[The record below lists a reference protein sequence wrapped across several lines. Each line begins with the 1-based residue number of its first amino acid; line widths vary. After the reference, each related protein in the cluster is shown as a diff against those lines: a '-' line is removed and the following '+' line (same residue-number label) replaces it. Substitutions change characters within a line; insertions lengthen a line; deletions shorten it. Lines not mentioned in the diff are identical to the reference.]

1 MSHSLLRPLL
11 LWLTPVLGLTLAGG
25 YFFADETIF
34 PRTVAYALVLS
45 LSLGFAYLTLHRL
58 VKTPVD
64 AFGKVMPTL
73 RAARGTLPLEL
84 PVKRTDEIGRLAREV
99 ALLAGDLNVSDIRRE
114 DGENKISALIGA
126 VAENVFRLDQHGLI
140 LAHHSSERARPF
152 TDAESV
158 LGRKIADI
166 LPESVT
172 DTCVKALASVVVGG
186 ETVALQFSIDLGT
199 ATCSYQA
206 HFAPSG
212 QHEVLL
218 TVRDMTE
225 QKEKDSSKPRLD
237 AILNATLD
245 PVVTVTQ
252 EGEISYLNPVGFQL
266 LGLEAPL
273 EAGLK
278 IADFLPEWARDQVQ
292 KTAIRTA
299 IEEGKWQGESALL
312 APGDT
317 EIPVS
322 MTAVSHPTDS
332 SEVEL
337 VSLIARDQSERKR
350 FDDHLLF
357 LADHD
362 PLTSLY
368 TRRRFLEELGREIAR
383 AQRSGS
389 GGAVIVLDLDDLRY
403 VNDSVGHSTGD
414 KLLSELAVLI
424 MKHMRTTDILARL
437 DGDEFALLVTET
449 QPSRVEF
456 VIERLLKAVRNHS
469 VDAGSQPV
477 GVTASAGIAFFP
489 EHGATADE
497 LVSRAHQA
505 LARAKQRGRDQFV
518 LFTPDKKWQAQV
530 NSRLSGD

>member
-1 MSHSLLRPLL
+1 MRITYVLFVIGLAANSSPQSLEDETVTRLAEYLRIDTINP
-11 LWLTPVLGLTLAGG
+11 PGNESNAVD
-25 YFFADETIF
+25 FFAK
-34 PRTVAYALVLS
+34 LL
-45 LSLGFAYLTLHRL
+45 
-58 VKTPVD
+58 D
-64 AFGKVMPTL
+64 A
-73 RAARGTLPLEL
+73 E
-84 PVKRTDEIGRLAREV
+84 
-99 ALLAGDLNVSDIRRE
+99 SDIRRE

-218 TVRDMTE
+218 TVRDLTE

-368 TRRRFLEELGREIAR
+368 TRRRFLASACGR
-383 AQRSGS
+383 
-389 GGAVIVLDLDDLRY
+389 
-403 VNDSVGHSTGD
+403 T
-414 KLLSELAVLI
+414 K
-424 MKHMRTTDILARL
+424 
-437 DGDEFALLVTET
+437 
-449 QPSRVEF
+449 SR
-456 VIERLLKAVRNHS
+456 RRNHR
-469 VDAGSQPV
+469 APGGSRY
-477 GVTASAGIAFFP
+477 A
-489 EHGATADE
+489 E
-497 LVSRAHQA
+497 
-505 LARAKQRGRDQFV
+505 GRWRRSLRDRCPRWRSSQ
-518 LFTPDKKWQAQV
+518 
-530 NSRLSGD
+530 